1 MSDEDET
8 FDGKWYEYPI
18 IRNAII
24 SGLLTVSA
32 FGLAHAGRIS
42 NSVETFMFLVAIV
55 VGGYHWSLEGI
66 QELIKEKKIGIEILM
81 ITATIGS
88 VILGIWDEAAFLVFL
103 YSAAEGVEDYTYA
116 RTRGSIRA
124 LLDLAPKDAKIIENG
139 KEVTVPVQDLKVGDL
154 FVVRPGDSI
163 PTDGVI
169 VKGRSS
175 VDESPVTGESIPV
188 EKSEGARVFAGTLN
202 KAGSL
207 QIRAATSFEDN
218 TLSKII
224 QLVEEAQGEKGK
236 SQLFIEWFGDRYTPL
251 VLLGAF
257 LMLLS
262 SQVFGGGTSDWAER
276 AVVLMVAAAPCA
288 LVISTPVAIAAGI
301 GKSGRNGVLIKGGIH
316 LENLGKIRTVA
327 FDKTGTLTKG
337 KPIVTDILAG
347 SGNERDILKLAYS
360 LERLSE
366 HPLARAIVEK
376 AEEMKVEAS
385 NVENFACLI
394 GAGVSAEVDGQAFY
408 VGKPEFFEDLG
419 VTIIDKMDI
428 DRLRGQGKTVIL
440 IGTNERIM
448 GSIGIRDEIRPN
460 AREVIRELHKMGI
473 KAVMLTGDSE
483 TVASAISKE
492 LDLDEFRANLRP
504 VGKTDA
510 VNELEKN
517 YGAVAM
523 VGDGINDAPAL
534 AQATIGIA
542 MGAAGTDVA
551 IETADVAL
559 MADDLMKIPFAI
571 DIGRRA
577 RRISYQNIAFSLIV
591 LAILIPSAL
600 IGLLTVAGAVVLHE
614 SSELLAVLNG
624 LRVAE

>member
-1 MSDEDET
+1 MSKEDET

-18 IRNAII
+18 MRNALV

-32 FGLAHAGRIS
+32 YGLAHLGVIS
-42 NSVETFMFLVAIV
+42 FHVETSIFVIAILI
-55 VGGYHWSLEGI
+55 GGYHWCKEGI
-66 QELIKEKKIGIEILM
+66 EELIKEKKIGIEILM
-81 ITATIGS
+81 VAATIGS
-88 VILGIWDEAAFLVFL
+88 ALLGIWDEAAFLVFL

-116 RTRGSIRA
+116 KTRGSIRE
-124 LLDLAPKDAKIIENG
+124 LLDLAPKEARIVESG
-139 KEVTVPVQDLKVGDL
+139 KEVTIPVQDLKVGDI

-175 VDESPVTGESIPV
+175 LDESPVTGESIPV

-202 KAGSL
+202 KEGSL
-207 QIRAATSFEDN
+207 EVRAATSFEDN

-224 QLVEEAQGEKGK
+224 RLVEKAHEEKGK

-251 VLLGAF
+251 VLLSAF
-257 LMLLS
+257 LLLFG
-262 SQVFGGGTSDWAER
+262 SQVWGGSTSEWAER
-276 AVVLMVAAAPCA
+276 AVVLLVAAAPCA
-288 LVISTPVAIAAGI
+288 LVMSTPVAIAAGI

-316 LENLGKIRTVA
+316 LENLGKIRAVA
-327 FDKTGTLTKG
+327 FDKTGTLTNG
-337 KPIVTDILAG
+337 KPIVTDILAKNG
-347 SGNERDILKLAYS
+347 DETDLIRLAYS

-385 NVENFACLI
+385 SVENFACLI
-394 GAGVSAEVDGQAFY
+394 GAGVSANVDGQTFY
-408 VGKPEFFEDLG
+408 AGKPEFFEDLG
-419 VTIIDKMDI
+419 VSILDKIDI

-440 IGTNERIM
+440 IGNTNGIR
-448 GSIGIRDEIRPN
+448 GAIGIRDEIRLN
-460 AREVIRELHKMGI
+460 AKQVVWELHTMGI
-473 KAVMLTGDSE
+473 KAIMLTGDSE
-483 TVASAISKE
+483 IVAGAISKE
-492 LDLDEFRANLRP
+492 LGLDEFRANLQP
-504 VGKTDA
+504 AGKTEA
-510 VNELEKN
+510 VKELEQK
-517 YGAVAM
+517 YGDVAM

-559 MADDLMKIPFAI
+559 MADDLKKIPFAI
-571 DIGRRA
+571 NIGRRT
-577 RRISYQNIAFSLIV
+577 RWISRQNITFSLFI
-591 LAILIPSAL
+591 LAILVPSAL
-600 IGLLTVAGAVVLHE
+600 IGLLSVAGAVIFHE

-624 LRVAE
+624 LRVAR